1 MTYYRMIRILILSSF
16 LGPVLDACVG
26 KSNVCHDSRPFCFRR
41 TLQQKKWMYDSVL
54 LKSKSCDENVYGAF
68 QELQYALC
76 VRLTTGLVS
85 VFIPLTLLYRPLT
98 QSLLCSPV

>member
-1 MTYYRMIRILILSSF
+1 MLVRVVFAMTAVL
-16 LGPVLDACVG
+16 PVSVG
-26 KSNVCHDSRPFCFRR
+26 LYKE
-41 TLQQKKWMYDSVL
+41 KWMYDSVL

>member
-1 MTYYRMIRILILSSF
+1 MLVRVMFVMTAVLSVSEG
-16 LGPVLDACVG
+16 LYN
-26 KSNVCHDSRPFCFRR
+26 K
-41 TLQQKKWMYDSVL
+41 KKWMYDSVL

-85 VFIPLTLLYRPLT
+85 VFVPLTLLYRPLT